1 MIAVLK
7 VKSEK
12 DATFRL
18 ILALFRHR
26 KNYRR
31 GYYFNM
37 VIWSFKRYNI
47 LGYLLFNIVK
57 ESVSGQRETV
67 LKIRQKSE
75 GETK

>member
-1 MIAVLK
+1 MRND
-7 VKSEK
+7 K

-26 KNYRR
+26 KNLRT

-37 VIWSFKRYNI
+37 VIWSFNWYNI
-47 LGYLLFNIVK
+47 LGYLQFNIVK

-67 LKIRQKSE
+67 LKIRQMSE